1 MPKTSFVKWIP
12 LFLRT
17 YDGQPVTP
25 EDAGRPEVRASLMGR
40 QRNTLLAAIVS
51 VHPTVLAFVA
61 LLWSQSS
68 QRGLLIWAGLAIAAT
83 ASHWIFHLRLPL
95 ERVSEWRLS
104 IAHGLGGLS
113 WGLLALLALPEAP
126 EWQAVVG
133 AMLIAVLAAGMVF
146 SSQFAIPFA
155 SWVLSLSVTSVI
167 GFLLLGTS
175 VGVAVAIL
183 LVMSAL
189 FCFVLGAVL
198 RAGDRG
204 ASVFAAR
211 NADLVRE
218 LQVDKQR
225 LGELA
230 TTDSLTGTKNR
241 LAFNQ
246 DLAEAMQDREGST
259 TVLMVID
266 LDGFKLINDSLGH
279 QVGDEVLRVVT
290 SRIETVLHSNEELYR
305 IGGDELTV
313 IKSGVFNSAAITDLG
328 ERLIGVFNDPV
339 TIASRPMDITAS
351 IGISCTE
358 NSTDAASLMRGAD
371 QALYRAK
378 RSVNSEVVY
387 FDSAMRIES
396 DRMVTMREEVA
407 GALESGQIVPWLQPV
422 VEMTTGKIVG
432 AEALARWEHPE
443 GVRSAGSFIEAI
455 EESGKAPVLDRLLFD
470 AVCAYRPRLDAIHGE
485 AFFISFN
492 VSPTFLQIFLDHYA
506 DSGKLAGTILE
517 ITEQRDLTN
526 HAQLSR
532 LIERAQ
538 AAGAHVAVDDFG
550 TGFSSMERLSLGSF
564 DGLKIDGMFAQS
576 LAERPTSKA
585 IVASMAEIGRQL
597 RVPVVAEGI
606 EVLEQAAK
614 LVELGVRWGQG
625 YLYAPAIPVDELSE
639 ILERQRVD
647 GPTFSQLAIPASTL
661 ANT

>member
-12 LFLRT
+12 LSLRT

-68 QRGLLIWAGLAIAAT
+68 QRGLLIWAGLAIATT

-155 SWVLSLSVTSVI
+155 SWVLSLSVTSII

-189 FCFVLGAVL
+189 SCFVLGAVL

-259 TVLMVID
+259 VLMVID

-290 SRIETVLHSNEELYR
+290 SRIETVLHSNCLLYTSPSPR
-305 IGGDELTV
+305 
-313 IKSGVFNSAAITDLG
+313 
-328 ERLIGVFNDPV
+328 
-339 TIASRPMDITAS
+339 
-351 IGISCTE
+351 
-358 NSTDAASLMRGAD
+358 
-371 QALYRAK
+371 
-378 RSVNSEVVY
+378 
-387 FDSAMRIES
+387 DS
-396 DRMVTMREEVA
+396 
-407 GALESGQIVPWLQPV
+407 
-422 VEMTTGKIVG
+422 
-432 AEALARWEHPE
+432 
-443 GVRSAGSFIEAI
+443 
-455 EESGKAPVLDRLLFD
+455 
-470 AVCAYRPRLDAIHGE
+470 
-485 AFFISFN
+485 
-492 VSPTFLQIFLDHYA
+492 
-506 DSGKLAGTILE
+506 
-517 ITEQRDLTN
+517 
-526 HAQLSR
+526 
-532 LIERAQ
+532 
-538 AAGAHVAVDDFG
+538 
-550 TGFSSMERLSLGSF
+550 
-564 DGLKIDGMFAQS
+564 
-576 LAERPTSKA
+576 
-585 IVASMAEIGRQL
+585 
-597 RVPVVAEGI
+597 
-606 EVLEQAAK
+606 
-614 LVELGVRWGQG
+614 
-625 YLYAPAIPVDELSE
+625 
-639 ILERQRVD
+639 
-647 GPTFSQLAIPASTL
+647 
-661 ANT
+661 